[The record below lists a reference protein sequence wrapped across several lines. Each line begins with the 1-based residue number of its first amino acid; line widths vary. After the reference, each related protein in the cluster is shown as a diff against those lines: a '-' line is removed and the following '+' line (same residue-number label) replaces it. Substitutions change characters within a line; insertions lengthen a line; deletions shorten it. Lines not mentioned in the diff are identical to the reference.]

1 MNVDTLFSFNSQK
14 GVSTATLGFNS
25 SNKYGSIINSF
36 DYYFLKFM
44 VFKISNDA
52 IFKPAGEIS
61 FFICFNDHF
70 FS

>member
-1 MNVDTLFSFNSQK
+1 MNVDALFSFNSQK

-36 DYYFLKFM
+36 DYFLKFM

>member
-36 DYYFLKFM
+36 DYFLKFM
-44 VFKISNDA
+44 VFKIFNDA
-52 IFKPAGEIS
+52 IIKPAGEIS
-61 FFICFNDHF
+61 FFIRFNDHL

>member
-36 DYYFLKFM
+36 DYFLKFM